1 MKLLLLAFPI
11 LVCLVLSFKL
21 VVFSKR
27 KSRSSQLLGLF
38 FLFFCVALFAI
49 LFQYLQVFYPLI
61 SDYFYIIEVFFYSI
75 MLSLPVVV
83 FFYIISLTDYFKN
96 YNSFQKV
103 LPHLF
108 IPIQSLLFSFYL
120 FTNNNEF
127 NYKATEYFNFFSL
140 KVIFV
145 LLNLYYL
152 IHAIV
157 IYKKHRLKVDHV
169 LSYDIGISF
178 NWITVFLTGYILFTL
193 CFFILNPES
202 SPYVVYLPL
211 LLVLTFLYFQ
221 RNKQRTVDLTN
232 DEEDKAL
239 HIYEIN
245 ESKNTSTVN
254 LNSESLKRK
263 LLHVMLVEKPYLKS
277 DLTIYELAKMLNS
290 NSKYLSVIINTD
302 FNQNFATFINSYRI
316 EEAKE
321 LLKEEAN
328 EQFTIEAIAKMSGF
342 NSKSS
347 FNNAFKQFQN
357 VTPSQYKNESL

>member
-1 MKLLLLAFPI
+1 
-11 LVCLVLSFKL
+11 
-21 VVFSKR
+21 
-27 KSRSSQLLGLF
+27 
-38 FLFFCVALFAI
+38 
-49 LFQYLQVFYPLI
+49 
-61 SDYFYIIEVFFYSI
+61 
-75 MLSLPVVV
+75 
-83 FFYIISLTDYFKN
+83 
-96 YNSFQKV
+96 
-103 LPHLF
+103 
-108 IPIQSLLFSFYL
+108 
-120 FTNNNEF
+120 
-127 NYKATEYFNFFSL
+127 
-140 KVIFV
+140 
-145 LLNLYYL
+145 
-152 IHAIV
+152 
-157 IYKKHRLKVDHV
+157 
-169 LSYDIGISF
+169 
-178 NWITVFLTGYILFTL
+178 
-193 CFFILNPES
+193 
-202 SPYVVYLPL
+202 LPL

-245 ESKNTSTVN
+245 ESKSTSTVN